1 MQVVLCKSI
10 LLTDLSGSQY
20 LFEILQTLLTVKNSE
35 NGVKSGCFKKKVCH
49 GERQFIS
56 QIKERYKVSCVK
68 ILIFCEITR
77 RLVICNIA
85 HPIHCQN

>member
-1 MQVVLCKSI
+1 MCENI
-10 LLTDLSGSQY
+10 LLTDLLGSWH
-20 LFEILQTLLTVKNSE
+20 LFEILQTSLTVKNSE
-35 NGVKSGCFKKKVCH
+35 NGVKSGCFKKVCH